1 MLLHKLTINRDNLNN
16 KRYEITVNNNVEA
29 TSEDNAIMKTSS
41 TALCR
46 LLARMIIDTRANTN
60 DKIGMKAYNITEEIL
75 NTHKF

>member
-1 MLLHKLTINRDNLNN
+1 MLLHNLTINRDNLN
-16 KRYEITVNNNVEA
+16 KRKYEITLNNNVEA
-29 TSEDNAIMKTSS
+29 TSDDNAIMKTAS

-75 NTHKF
+75 NTHIF